1 MTPTVRRTAPVTL
14 TALAALTAGQAG
26 AEILT
31 VRYDFPSTAGTSVLW
46 GYFGGDHGPL
56 EGHIILTE
64 LVIENY
70 FVTAPLDAANF
81 SLGFDVPVLD
91 ATSTHIGI
99 LGSDIGWSGTGSFST
114 SFVST
119 DFNGE
124 IRPGRFGAEFDGG
137 GTFIGQAYILFTVDT
152 VPAPGAAALLG
163 VAGLGAA
170 RRRRPASPASAR

>member
-1 MTPTVRRTAPVTL
+1 MSPIATRAVPIAL
-14 TALAALTAGQAG
+14 TCLAALSPGQAR

-31 VRYDFPSTAGTSVLW
+31 VRYDFPAFAGTSVLW

-56 EGHIILTE
+56 EGNIILTE

-70 FVTAPLDAANF
+70 TVAAPLDAANF

-91 ATSTHIGI
+91 AASTHIGL

-137 GTFIGQAYILFTVDT
+137 GTFVGQAYILFTVDT
-152 VPAPGAAALLG
+152 VPAPGAIGL
-163 VAGLGAA
+163 LGAA
-170 RRRRPASPASAR
+170 GMVAGRRRR